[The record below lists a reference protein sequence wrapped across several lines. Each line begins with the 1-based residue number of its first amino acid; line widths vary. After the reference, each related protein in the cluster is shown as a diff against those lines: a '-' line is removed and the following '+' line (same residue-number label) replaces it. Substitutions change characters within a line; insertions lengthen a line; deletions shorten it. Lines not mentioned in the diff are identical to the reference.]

1 MNNPNFFNLKE
12 VGRFMGRLE
21 CGGCVKNS
29 YQIFLEGLFSMRE
42 NWFECALI
50 SLSSP
55 SASLNKKKRQSTDI
69 QIFICSDRQT
79 DKQKNSWLDKQ
90 NEQFFTI

>member
-55 SASLNKKKRQSTDI
+55 SASLNKKKKTIDRYSNFYLLRQA
-69 QIFICSDRQT
+69 DRQT
-79 DKQKNSWLDKQ
+79 EK
-90 NEQFFTI
+90 